1 MKKIVCII
9 LTIAILLSMSA
20 VVFAASAD
28 VVQTGYNTE
37 ETSPPEVFTEPYIE
51 PSCAPEFTEPPTEPY
66 VEPTISTTLPYE
78 GYEYPDS
85 DDRGECNSNAN
96 VYWDYYNDG
105 KLIIHGVGYID
116 DEYRNNLYPWYKY
129 HESIKSVLIEGV
141 DNVPCNAFTSYPNL
155 ESVIIGDEISSLGR
169 NEYEYHGEATYTV
182 APLTFAQCTN
192 LKSVKL
198 GKNITFIDDA
208 IFLGC
213 ENLSEIN
220 LPDSLVRIG
229 QSAFR
234 NCTNLKLQS
243 TNNISVIGA
252 YAFQNCSSIENIE
265 FKNDVD
271 NIGKYAFSNCTSLQS
286 VVFDNSLERLGEYAF
301 SNCTAL
307 AVISLPSDFENITYS
322 AIDNTAF
329 VNDKQNWIDGILYI
343 NDNVVRANEDVANT
357 CYIKNGTKKILTSA
371 FSDCSNL
378 ETIIIP
384 DSVST
389 IGVSAFSNCT
399 GLKTVKF
406 GKGITDVY
414 DNAFN
419 GCSSIEKVDIPSTS
433 LWCKIHFGYNLYSDW
448 YNSISFTCN
457 PLYYG
462 ADLYVNGMLL
472 TDLVISNSETIDTH
486 TFYNCKSLKTVI
498 INGNVSEIGDYAFF
512 GCSNL
517 QEVKLKKNVSK
528 IGEKAFWNCAK
539 LKDIYIY
546 NSDCDIRNAYET
558 ISGSATIHGYEGSTA
573 QMYAGNYN
581 RTFMLIEE
589 APSMHGD
596 VDDDGAIM
604 IVDATY
610 IQRHIAGIPIP
621 FTLNE
626 TVADTDGDGSIT
638 VMDATYI
645 QRWLANLKSN
655 DNIGKP
661 I

>member
-20 VVFAASAD
+20 VVLAASAD
-28 VVQTGYNTE
+28 VVQTGNNTE
-37 ETSPPEVFTEPYIE
+37 ETAPPEEFTEPYIE

-66 VEPTISTTLPYE
+66 VEPTTSSTLPYE
-78 GYEYPDS
+78 NYEYPDS

-105 KLIIHGVGYID
+105 RLIIHGVGYID
-116 DEYRNNLYPWYKY
+116 DEFRNNLYPWYKY
-129 HESIKSVLIEGV
+129 HESIKSVFVEGV

-155 ESVIIGDEISSLGR
+155 ESVIIGDKITSLGR
-169 NEYEYHGEATYTV
+169 NEYEFHGEATYTL
-182 APLTFAQCTN
+182 APLPFAQCTN
-192 LKSVKL
+192 LKSVTL

-243 TNNISVIGA
+243 TNNVSVIGA
-252 YAFQNCSSIENIE
+252 YAFQNCSSIESIE

-286 VVFDNSLERLGEYAF
+286 VVFDNSLDRLGEYAF

-322 AIDNTAF
+322 SIENTAF
-329 VNDKQNWIDGILYI
+329 VNDENNWEDGILYI
-343 NDNVVRANEDVANT
+343 SNNVVKAKEDISNV
-357 CYIKNGTKKILTSA
+357 CRIKNGTNKILSYA
-371 FSDCSNL
+371 FSGCEEL
-378 ETIIIP
+378 ESIVIP

-389 IGVSAFSNCT
+389 IGIYAFNNCS
-399 GLKTVKF
+399 GLKAVKF

-414 DNAFN
+414 DSAFN
-419 GCSSIEKVDIPSTS
+419 GCSNIEKVDIPSIA
-433 LWCKIHFGYNLYSDW
+433 LWCKIHFGYVLYSDW
-448 YNSISFTCN
+448 SSHRSFTCN

-462 ADLYVNGMLL
+462 ADLYVNGFLQ
-472 TDLVISNSETIDTH
+472 TDIVISNIEAIDIY

-517 QEVKLKKNVSK
+517 QEVKLKKNVNRIGSK
-528 IGEKAFWNCAK
+528 SFWNCSK

-546 NSDCDIRNAYET
+546 NPDSNIPNTYET
-558 ISGSATIHGYEGSTA
+558 ISGSATIHGYDNSTA
-573 QMYAGNYN
+573 QIYAGNYN
-581 RTFMLIEE
+581 RSFALIEDKPIILGDADGDGDLNITDATCIQRHLAEIHVYEYIEE
-589 APSMHGD
+589 A
-596 VDDDGAIM
+596 
-604 IVDATY
+604 
-610 IQRHIAGIPIP
+610 
-621 FTLNE
+621 
-626 TVADTDGDGSIT
+626 ADTDGDGQVSIIDVT
-638 VMDATYI
+638 MI
-645 QRWLANLKSN
+645 QRYLAQLPCSEG
-655 DNIGKP
+655 IGEVIK
-661 I
+661 